1 MERKKGSII
10 TLNNG
15 FGQIQIENQLNSIF
29 FHVSEVEG
37 PFDSYKIGEIV
48 EFDLEEGTHGYMAK
62 RVHHIA

>member
-29 FHVSEVEG
+29 FHVSEVDG
-37 PFDSYKIGEIV
+37 PFSSYKIGQIV
-48 EFDLEEGTHGYMAK
+48 EFDLEEGPRGLMAK
-62 RVHHIA
+62 RVHHVE